1 MKWLLLSFFAIV
13 LILLAPKGSV
23 VGLLRFFSKVHR
35 ICPYCGEEAL
45 QETDETFLVERLWK
59 CQSCG
64 ADVWQNR
71 WHP

>member
-23 VGLLRFFSKVHR
+23 VGLLRFSKVHR

-45 QETDETFLVERLWK
+45 QETNETCLVERLYK

-64 ADVWQNR
+64 ADVWESR
-71 WHP
+71 WR